1 MLPPKFCKEVIAELH
16 GGQLSGHLGVNKTL
30 AKVKLRYFW
39 PGMSADV
46 RSYLRGCDVCARR
59 KSPAKKRVAP
69 LQQYPVGVPME
80 RVAIDLLGP
89 LPMTDNGNRWVLVI
103 GDYCTRWMEA
113 FPLPDATAVKVAHPW

>member
-1 MLPPKFCKEVIAELH
+1 M
-16 GGQLSGHLGVNKTL
+16 
-30 AKVKLRYFW
+30 KLRYFW

-89 LPMTDNGNRWVLVI
+89 LPMTDNGNRLVLVI
-103 GDYCTRWMEA
+103 GDNCVDASGRTPPRRYPKRA
-113 FPLPDATAVKVAHPW
+113 HKLPLRYR